1 MNNSSFKPE
10 ETKDK
15 ATIVRERDAHLVR
28 LIEAITDIQLTAAW
42 STLKEEFDGEIAK
55 LYRLLLAESRKKEV
69 DLPEV
74 YRLQG
79 RIESAKK
86 YSFESLLAD
95 YRQEHDTIRR
105 KLS

>member
-1 MNNSSFKPE
+1 M
-10 ETKDK
+10 D
-15 ATIVRERDAHLVR
+15 ADAIRERKEHLVR

-55 LYRLLLAESRKKEV
+55 LNRFLLAESKK
-69 DLPEV
+69 PEIDTAEL

-86 YSFESLLAD
+86 YSLEKLFTDAMAE
-95 YRQEHDTIRR
+95 RETIRR